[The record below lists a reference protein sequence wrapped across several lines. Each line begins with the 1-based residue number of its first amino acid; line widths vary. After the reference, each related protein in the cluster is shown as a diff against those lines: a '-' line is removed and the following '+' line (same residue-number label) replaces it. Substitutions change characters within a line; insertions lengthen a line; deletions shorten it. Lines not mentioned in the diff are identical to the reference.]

1 MEAEVLGRSVRALP
15 KSLIRQLVLL
25 FPVSLDVVVRAAAG
39 ELGSTGPWYAAGAL
53 QLIVL
58 LGLAVALRRGRAAA
72 ALATALPVLDL
83 MAIGLMSLNPTSI
96 GIGIVAVL
104 PAMWLGS
111 DHFLRG
117 ALLAVVSTTALV
129 AVPVL
134 ATVGFAP
141 EWWARASVLPLL
153 AGMCSLTVAGLGQV
167 WVRQNHELE
176 DQGNRLERAL
186 ADVLANRALND
197 AIVSTVDVGL
207 VALDRDGTY
216 QSVNQSQAAFLALAF
231 PKGHGGRS
239 GQLGDVFA
247 ADRST
252 RLSTEEMPTTRAMRG
267 EEFDDHRIWI
277 GADPAKQL
285 ALSVS
290 ARCVRDASG
299 EFDGAVLVYKDI
311 TPLMAALKVKDDFVA
326 SVSHELR
333 TPLTSIMGFLDLVL
347 DEETVDPQ
355 VRRNLEVAKR
365 NSERLLCLVSDLL
378 LTAQADEGYIA
389 LDVEQ
394 VDASSLVRESVA
406 EIEQRAVA
414 QGLTLRHTIQPALLV
429 HGDAVRLR
437 QIVDNLLTNA
447 VKYTPAGGT
456 VSVAV
461 EGGVSD
467 LWLKVSDTG
476 IGIAPE
482 DLGRLFMKF
491 FRTKEA
497 EDRAIQG
504 IGLGL
509 AITRSIVEAH
519 GGTILVESEPGR
531 GSTFVVRLP
540 LGGPPTSG
548 DASHQGWAAEVG

>member
-15 KSLIRQLVLL
+15 RSVVRQLVLIVPL
-25 FPVSLDVVVRAAAG
+25 SVDPAMRAVKG
-39 ELGSTGPWYAAGAL
+39 ELGTVGGWYVAGL
-53 QLIVL
+53 LLIVL
-58 LGLAVALRRGRAAA
+58 LLVVTAVVRRGPVAS
-72 ALATALPVLDL
+72 ALAATLPVLDL
-83 MAIGLMSLNPTSI
+83 LGLGLMSLTPQGTGV
-96 GIGIVAVL
+96 GILAVL
-104 PAMWLGS
+104 PAMWLGA
-111 DHFLRG
+111 DLFLRG
-117 ALLAVVSTTALV
+117 ALVSVVSTAVLV
-129 AVPVL
+129 SVPVL
-134 ATVGFAP
+134 ISFGTETG
-141 EWWARASVLPLL
+141 WWARAVMLPLL

-176 DQGNRLERAL
+176 DQGSRLERAL

-252 RLSTEEMPTTRAMRG
+252 RLTLEEMPTARAMRG

-290 ARCVRDASG
+290 ARCVQDGSG
-299 EFDGAVLVYKDI
+299 SFDGAVLVYKDI

-347 DEETVDPQ
+347 DEESVDPQ

-389 LDVEQ
+389 LDVEP
-394 VDASSLVRESVA
+394 VDVSSLVRESVA
-406 EIEQRAVA
+406 EIEQRASA
-414 QGLTLRHTIQPALLV
+414 QGLTLRHTVQPGLLV

-548 DASHQGWAAEVG
+548 DTSDAGWAAEVG